1 MGPFLLLSLLADLVP
16 RASAQS
22 LHWPTLSSEPDEQ
35 DEMVGDEDAFHPDAG
50 DQVLA
55 RRQLQAP
62 GGRID
67 FDEFAFRRRLADVF
81 SVNPDEV
88 ILNISATVLLRDTED
103 PKGATQKASNLFNI
117 SVLSIGDI
125 TQSCDT

>member
-1 MGPFLLLSLLADLVP
+1 
-16 RASAQS
+16 
-22 LHWPTLSSEPDEQ
+22 
-35 DEMVGDEDAFHPDAG
+35 MVGDEDAFHPDAG